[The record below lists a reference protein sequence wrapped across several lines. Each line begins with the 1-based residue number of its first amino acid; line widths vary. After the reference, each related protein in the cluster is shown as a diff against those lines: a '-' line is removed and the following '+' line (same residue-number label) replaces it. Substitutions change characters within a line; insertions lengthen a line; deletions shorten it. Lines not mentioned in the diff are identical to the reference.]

1 MEEERGGRVVSED
14 EVSEGEVSEGEVI
27 FGVVSGSRMYET
39 RGRAVVETW
48 MAQRSKPIPHRP
60 MPT

>member
-1 MEEERGGRVVSED
+1 VESED
-14 EVSEGEVSEGEVI
+14 EESEEEVSEGEVI

-39 RGRAVVETW
+39 RGRAVAETW
-48 MAQRSKPIPHRP
+48 MAQRPKRMPHHP